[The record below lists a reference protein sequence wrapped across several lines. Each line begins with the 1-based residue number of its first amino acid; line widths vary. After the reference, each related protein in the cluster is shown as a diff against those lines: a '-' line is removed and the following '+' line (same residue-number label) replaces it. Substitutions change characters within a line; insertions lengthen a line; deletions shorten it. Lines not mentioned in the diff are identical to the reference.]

1 METALQSF
9 FVSVP
14 QAVAVWLLLLLA
26 IAVAAIVVALPR
38 RLAAA
43 GPAPVPGPAPAAE
56 AVPSD
61 PDDEH
66 RRYAAELAAAADR
79 AAATAER
86 RRALWLTA
94 QDRVDQAWQAFD
106 RADQAAREAA
116 KAAAYP
122 LMSRRR
128 KPGDNADRQR
138 YLHHAAAAACRR
150 REISIAQ
157 LNDVFAH
164 RGWNPRLHPVQQEG
178 VLRGAIRE
186 HLRDG
191 YLDAV
196 QRERIAW
203 QEAERAAET
212 LRRLRMDAALAAT
225 RTGAGQP
232 VTDEQPRAAAWTPAE
247 LPAAA

>member
-1 METALQSF
+1 VETALQSF

-14 QAVAVWLLLLLA
+14 QAVAIWLLLLVG

-38 RLAAA
+38 KVAAA
-43 GPAPVPGPAPAAE
+43 GGGAETTETETAP
-56 AVPSD
+56 D
-61 PDDEH
+61 P
-66 RRYAAELAAAADR
+66 AAELAAAADR

-86 RRALWLTA
+86 RRALWHTA
-94 QDRVDQAWQAFD
+94 QDRVDEAWQAFD
-106 RADQAAREAA
+106 DADRAAREAA

-122 LMSRRR
+122 LLSRRR
-128 KPGDNADRQR
+128 KPGENADRQR

-186 HLRDG
+186 HLQDSYRA
-191 YLDAV
+191 AV

-212 LRRLRMDAALAAT
+212 LRRLRLEAAAAIT
-225 RTGAGQP
+225 RTGAGQA
-232 VTDEQPRAAAWTPAE
+232 VVDERPRAAAWTTAE

>member
-14 QAVAVWLLLLLA
+14 QAVALWLLLLVG

-38 RLAAA
+38 REPAA
-43 GPAPVPGPAPAAE
+43 GPARP
-56 AVPSD
+56 D
-61 PDDEH
+61 PDAEH
-66 RRYAAELAAAADR
+66 LRYVAELTAAADR
-79 AAATAER
+79 AAVTADR
-86 RRALWLTA
+86 RRSRWHTA
-94 QDRVDQAWQAFD
+94 QDRVDEAWQAFD
-106 RADQAAREAA
+106 QADRAAREAA

-122 LMSRRR
+122 LLSRRR

-150 REISIAQ
+150 RELSIAQ

-178 VLRGAIRE
+178 VLRAAIRE
-186 HLRDG
+186 HLQDDYR
-191 YLDAV
+191 DAV
-196 QRERIAW
+196 ERERIAW

-212 LRRLRMDAALAAT
+212 LRRLRLEAAAAIT
-225 RTGAGQP
+225 RTGAGQS
-232 VTDEQPRAAAWTPAE
+232 VADERPRAAAWTTAE